1 MDYLK
6 LPIDQLRDDLDR
18 LNRELMNIEGSNLSL
33 VHCYHPGAKPPYF
46 LFNTN
51 CPATLRQK
59 LEFIL
64 HKIFFRIFKLISA
77 RIMSNLFHN
86 PH

>member
-6 LPIDQLRDDLDR
+6 LPIDQLRDDLDE
-18 LNRELMNIEGSNLSL
+18 LNREWMNIEGSNLSA
-33 VHCYHPGAKPPYF
+33 VQCYHLETNPPHF

-51 CPATLRQK
+51 CPDTLRQK

-64 HKIFFRIFKLISA
+64 HKYF
-77 RIMSNLFHN
+77 
-86 PH
+86 PEY